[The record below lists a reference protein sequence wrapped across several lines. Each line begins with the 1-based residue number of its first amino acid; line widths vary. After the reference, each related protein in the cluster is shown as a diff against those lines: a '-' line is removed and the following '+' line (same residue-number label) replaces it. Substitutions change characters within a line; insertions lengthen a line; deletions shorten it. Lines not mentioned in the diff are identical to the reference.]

1 VIGLETDLARLIKCG
16 IPAVVVAVLGVALT
30 FAGGFALGRLLG
42 LPQLVSLFLGASL
55 TATSVGIS
63 ARVLSD
69 LGHIHDAESQVVIGA
84 AVVDDVLGVILLTL
98 LGRVAEGGDVT
109 PFAIARATL
118 VAFGFVVL
126 AIVVGSRLAPK
137 LVQLIDRLQI
147 ARGIYFASLLFA
159 LTLAYIAER
168 SGSAII
174 IGSFAAGLVLA
185 RTEKGEQIQRDVH
198 DVTHFFVPIF
208 FVAVGAAIDIHAL
221 NLGLGVGMA
230 AIAVAGKM
238 LAGALAPGKG
248 LRRAVIGAGMIPRGE
263 VSLIFAQ
270 MGLAG
275 GLISPGLYGAITV
288 MVIITAFATP
298 LLLRMLLE
306 RRPAEV
312 IREEAADLVMD
323 APMDDERRREERR
336 RE

>member
-1 VIGLETDLARLIKCG
+1 M
-16 IPAVVVAVLGVALT
+16 AVAGVALT
-30 FAGGFALGRLLG
+30 FAGGFALGSLLG

-69 LGHIHDAESQVVIGA
+69 LGHIHDAEAQVVIGA
-84 AVVDDVLGVILLTL
+84 AVVDDLLGVILLTL
-98 LGRVAEGGDVT
+98 LGRVAEGGNVT
-109 PFAIARATL
+109 PAVIARATL

-126 AIVVGSRLAPK
+126 AILIGSRLAPRI
-137 LVQLIDRLQI
+137 VRLIDRLQI

-208 FVAVGAAIDIHAL
+208 FVAVGAAIDVRSL
-221 NLGLGVGMA
+221 NLGLGVGLA

-238 LAGALAPGKG
+238 LAGALAPASG

-275 GLISPGLYGAITV
+275 GLISAGLYGAITV
-288 MVIITAFATP
+288 MVIITAFTTP

-306 RRPAEV
+306 KRPAEV
-312 IREEAADLVMD
+312 VPAEAADLVMD
-323 APMDDERRREERR
+323 APMDDERRRGERR
-336 RE
+336 HPNSD

>member
-1 VIGLETDLARLIKCG
+1 MRLVNPQDATIHLLAQLGVILLLFVIGLETDLARLIKCG
-16 IPAVVVAVLGVALT
+16 IPAVIVAVAGVALT
-30 FAGGFALGRLLG
+30 FAGGFALGSLLR
-42 LPQLVSLFLGASL
+42 LPQIVSLFLGASL

-69 LGHIHDAESQVVIGA
+69 LGHIHDAEAQVVIGA
-84 AVVDDVLGVILLTL
+84 AVVDDLLGVILLTL
-98 LGRVAEGGDVT
+98 LGRVAEGGNVT
-109 PFAIARATL
+109 PA
-118 VAFGFVVL
+118 V
-126 AIVVGSRLAPK
+126 
-137 LVQLIDRLQI
+137 I

-185 RTEKGEQIQRDVH
+185 RTEKGEQIQREVH

-208 FVAVGAAIDIHAL
+208 FVAVGAAIDVRSL
-221 NLGLGVGMA
+221 NLSLGIGLA

-238 LAGALAPGKG
+238 CAGALAPVAG

-275 GLISPGLYGAITV
+275 GLISSGLYGAITV
-288 MVIITAFATP
+288 MVIITAFTTP
-298 LLLRMLLE
+298 LLLRALLE
-306 RRPAEV
+306 KRTPAERV
-312 IREEAADLVMD
+312 AHAEADLVMD
-323 APMDDERRREERR
+323 APMEDERRRGERHR
-336 RE
+336 PDVSS